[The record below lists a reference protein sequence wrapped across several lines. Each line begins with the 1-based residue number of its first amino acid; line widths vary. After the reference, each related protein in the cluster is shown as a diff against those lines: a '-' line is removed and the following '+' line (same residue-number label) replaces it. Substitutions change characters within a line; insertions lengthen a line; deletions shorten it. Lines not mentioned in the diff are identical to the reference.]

1 MSDGVRVRLSG
12 GFVALAV
19 LHAVLLGLVFASLQS
34 EPTDCPAAG
43 GCGFPI
49 YDPPAPMGAVVEK
62 LPEPPEVNLQAQGEL
77 KQQYCPPCNSPSQTG
92 SRLLPR
98 VVNRTVVHRTASS
111 PQPAN
116 STAAP
121 AAKPTGGMVGATPAT
136 NPVTPPRSPFV
147 TAPAGNSTIVA
158 PSQTPPKKDYQ
169 LALFV
174 GSDAQSKRLVE
185 WFDNDPE
192 LARLRVNCEFQVYTA
207 GNPLYQTRFK
217 EIVPADQFP
226 VVLFQDST
234 GGHIHAAGR
243 AMIPTSAT
251 ELHADLQH
259 GYELY
264 HQAMQAQK
272 TGAIKERGYS
282 WDDTI
287 TPTMSLFSQDCPVG
301 YCPVEP
307 QDRWRPGSRVR
318 DTLFDGVRDSRN
330 AFIRASANELAT
342 IALSVIAVLLLG
354 FILFKKGI
362 GF

>member
-12 GFVALAV
+12 GFVALAL

-34 EPTDCPAAG
+34 EPTDCPATG
-43 GCGFPI
+43 RCGFPI
-49 YDPPAPMGAVVEK
+49 YEPPVPTGAIVEK

-77 KQQYCPPCNSPSQTG
+77 KQQYCPPCNAPSQT
-92 SRLLPR
+92 SNRLLPR
-98 VVNRTVVHRTASS
+98 VVNRAVVYRTVSS
-111 PQPAN
+111 SQPVS
-116 STAAP
+116 STADTSPKP
-121 AAKPTGGMVGATPAT
+121 AGATAGATPAA
-136 NPVTPPRSPFV
+136 PPKSPFV
-147 TAPAGNSTIVA
+147 TAPAGGSTIAA

-174 GSDAQSKRLVE
+174 GSDAQSKRLID

-192 LARLRVNCEFQVYTA
+192 LVRLRSNCEFQVYTA
-207 GNPLYQTRFK
+207 SNPLYQTRFK

-243 AMIPTSAT
+243 AMIPTSAA

-272 TGAIKERGYS
+272 TGAIKARGYS

-287 TPTMSLFSQDCPVG
+287 TPTMSLFSQDCPDG

-318 DTLFDGVRDSRN
+318 DTLFDSVRDSRN

-354 FILFKKGI
+354 FILFRRVGSL
-362 GF
+362 